1 MPDLKE
7 TPEIKGLPTG
17 RDCFSCAWN
26 GAECIRYA
34 QKTGRLPCVAWAEL
48 RYGKET
54 GNERG

>member
-17 RDCFSCAWN
+17 RDCISCAWN

-48 RYGKET
+48 RYGKEK
-54 GNERG
+54 GK